1 MRYGGRFAV
10 AVGVAGVVGLLGWGT
25 ARPAA
30 AQTPLPIGAQTRA
43 NSTTEGNQDESAV
56 AIDPA
61 GNFLVVWR
69 DEFLDGSGSAIIG
82 RRFSARTGLPLS
94 GEFLV
99 NFVLLGDQ
107 RNPAIAMASDGHF
120 VVVWEGPDTV
130 AAASPGIF
138 LRLFEADGTPITQ
151 DVPVNNQLAGLQ
163 RRPAVAMQPSGAFAV
178 AWQDDTPPN
187 RLEGGTG
194 DNIRGR
200 FYPANFPSSPPSD
213 PLFLNVGLAGDQE
226 EPAVAALPANGGW
239 LVGWQGP
246 RQFSPPIPMI
256 LVRALDS
263 GGNGTVEFEM
273 NTSQSAVQRS
283 HVALAANGQGDA
295 VAVWEATE
303 TPSVGL
309 RDIYSRSLVAG
320 VPTGTEERINLST
333 TLDEREPSVAIDERG
348 GFVTVWAAGP
358 PPLPLREGTPEG
370 SPIIIQGRK
379 RNATGG
385 LGEPG
390 ELGHLGNLGIP
401 PPDGEFQVSTSG
413 DEFLDPWVA
422 TEPRGNFVVAWPG
435 VDAADPQG
443 NGVFYRGFRDALFA
457 DGFESQDTS
466 RWSAT
471 IP

>member
-1 MRYGGRFAV
+1 
-10 AVGVAGVVGLLGWGT
+10 
-25 ARPAA
+25 
-30 AQTPLPIGAQTRA
+30 
-43 NSTTEGNQDESAV
+43 
-56 AIDPA
+56 
-61 GNFLVVWR
+61 
-69 DEFLDGSGSAIIG
+69 
-82 RRFSARTGLPLS
+82 
-94 GEFLV
+94 
-99 NFVLLGDQ
+99 
-107 RNPAIAMASDGHF
+107 MADDGHF

-130 AAASPGIF
+130 AAVSPGIF

-151 DVPVNNQLAGLQ
+151 DIPVNNQLAGLQ
-163 RRPAVAMQPSGAFAV
+163 RRPAVAMQPGGAFAV

-187 RLEGGTG
+187 LQAGGTG

-226 EPAVAALPANGGW
+226 QPAVAALPANGGW

-303 TPSVGL
+303 TPSVSL
-309 RDIYSRSLVAG
+309 RDIYSRRIVAG
-320 VPTGTEERINLST
+320 VPTGTRGADQP
-333 TLDEREPSVAIDERG
+333 LDHHGRARAVRG
-348 GFVTVWAAGP
+348 DRRARRFRHRLGRGAAAVSRSGR
-358 PPLPLREGTPEG
+358 PLPTAARSSSRAARENAERRVL
-370 SPIIIQGRK
+370 PIS
-379 RNATGG
+379 ATRR
-385 LGEPG
+385 
-390 ELGHLGNLGIP
+390 IP

-413 DEFLDPWVA
+413 DAFLDPWVA

-457 DGFESQDTS
+457 DGFETSDTT
-466 RWSAT
+466 RWSAAF
-471 IP
+471 P

>member
-10 AVGVAGVVGLLGWGT
+10 ACGVAGVVGLLGGGT
-25 ARPAA
+25 AQPAA

-43 NSTTEGNQDESAV
+43 NSTTDGNQDESAV

-69 DEFLDGSGSAIIG
+69 DEFLDGNGSAIIG

-94 GEFLV
+94 EEFLV

-130 AAASPGIF
+130 AALSPGIF

-151 DVPVNNQLAGLQ
+151 DIPVNIQLAGLQ
-163 RRPAVAMQPSGAFAV
+163 RRPAVAMQPGGAFAI

-187 RLEGGTG
+187 LQAGGTG

-239 LVGWQGP
+239 IVGWQGP

-263 GGNGTVEFEM
+263 AGNGTVEFEM
-273 NTSQSAVQRS
+273 NTSQSAVQRA

-295 VAVWEATE
+295 IAVWEATE
-303 TPSVGL
+303 TPAVSL
-309 RDIYSRSLVAG
+309 RDIYSRRIIAG
-320 VPTGTEERINLST
+320 VPTGLEERINLST
-333 TLDEREPSVAIDERG
+333 TMDEREPSVAIDERG

-358 PPLPLREGTPEG
+358 PPLPLREDAPDG

-379 RNATGG
+379 KNQSAG
-385 LGEPG
+385 LA
-390 ELGHLGNLGIP
+390 ELGDLGGLGIP
-401 PPDGEFQVSTSG
+401 PPDSEFQVSTSG
-413 DEFLDPWVA
+413 DAFLDPWVA
-422 TEPRGNFVVAWPG
+422 SEPRGNFVVAWPG

-457 DGFESQDTS
+457 DGFETSDTS
-466 RWSAT
+466 RWSAAF
-471 IP
+471 P